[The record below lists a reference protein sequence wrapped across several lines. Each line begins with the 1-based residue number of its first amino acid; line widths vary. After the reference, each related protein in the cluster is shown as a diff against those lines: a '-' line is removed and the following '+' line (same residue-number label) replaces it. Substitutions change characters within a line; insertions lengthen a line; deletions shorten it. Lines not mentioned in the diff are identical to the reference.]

1 MNLSLQRYTL
11 ADTAGSDLR
20 IHLAA
25 WNDGQVALCRTIL
38 MCAPYTDDL
47 EAVVRTLLHGAEE
60 RQARRAASD

>member
-1 MNLSLQRYTL
+1 MSLQRYTR

-20 IHLAA
+20 IHLTA
-25 WNDGQVALCRTIL
+25 WDDGQVALCKTIL

-60 RQARRAASD
+60 RQARRAVRD